1 MISHNS
7 FPKKF
12 KDSSMR
18 LMLYF
23 ARAYPRHTLT
33 MLLAQ
38 LMAGV
43 MEGISL
49 TALLPMLNIAVS
61 GGTGK
66 FGSGIGKVVT
76 SALQFLGITPTVAS
90 LLMVVV
96 VGVLLKSALVL
107 LADRKVGYTVALVAT
122 DLRLSLLRA
131 LLGTRWEYYLGQPM
145 GSLANSAASEVMR
158 GSQAYLHGTL
168 AITYLVQTLVYTVL
182 ALLVSWKVSIVAFA
196 AGCLLTVLLNR
207 LVRKAKKAGRQE
219 TSLLQ
224 SLLSRLTDCL
234 QSVKPLKSMGR
245 EQLAER
251 MLEADAIKLNR
262 ALRKQVYSKAVLK
275 SLQEPIL
282 LMLIVSGLYVTL
294 VLWKY
299 ELPTVMMLVFL
310 VARLFSEL
318 GKLQRK
324 IQEMATCES
333 AFWSLKKKIDEAN
346 EQKEPDLGRK
356 QVILKKSL
364 CFDRVSFSYAGASIL
379 KMVSLEI
386 PAGSFAAVI
395 GPSGAGKTTLVDLV
409 SGLLRPQQG
418 DVLVD
423 DVPMGEMDVRYWRR
437 QIGYV
442 PQDTVLLHDSILAN
456 VTLSDPALGD
466 SDAEEALRAAGAW
479 DFVAAM
485 PEGIHTIVGERG
497 SKLSGGQRQR
507 IAIARAL
514 AHRPTLLILDEAT
527 SALDPENEKAICR
540 TLARLRGTITI
551 LAISHQPALVNVA
564 DRIFSIREQTVCI
577 DNPEPAQLSGCGK

>member
-1 MISHNS
+1 
-7 FPKKF
+7 
-12 KDSSMR
+12 
-18 LMLYF
+18 
-23 ARAYPRHTLT
+23 
-33 MLLAQ
+33 
-38 LMAGV
+38 
-43 MEGISL
+43 
-49 TALLPMLNIAVS
+49 
-61 GGTGK
+61 
-66 FGSGIGKVVT
+66 
-76 SALQFLGITPTVAS
+76 
-90 LLMVVV
+90 
-96 VGVLLKSALVL
+96 
-107 LADRKVGYTVALVAT
+107 
-122 DLRLSLLRA
+122 
-131 LLGTRWEYYLGQPM
+131 
-145 GSLANSAASEVMR
+145 
-158 GSQAYLHGTL
+158 
-168 AITYLVQTLVYTVL
+168 
-182 ALLVSWKVSIVAFA
+182 
-196 AGCLLTVLLNR
+196 LTVLLNR
-207 LVRKAKKAGRQE
+207 LVQKAKKAGRQE

-251 MLEADAIKLNR
+251 MLEADAVKLNR

-282 LMLIVSGLYVTL
+282 LLLILAGLYVTL

-299 ELPTVMMLVFL
+299 ELPSVMMLVFL

-324 IQEMATCES
+324 IQDMATCES
-333 AFWSLKKKIDEAN
+333 AFWSLKKKIDEAVQ
-346 EQKEPDLGRK
+346 QKEPDLGRK

-456 VTLSDPALGD
+456 VTLGDSALCD

-479 DFVAAM
+479 DFIAAM

-577 DNPEPAQLSGCGK
+577 DSLEPAQLSGCGK

>member
-1 MISHNS
+1 
-7 FPKKF
+7 
-12 KDSSMR
+12 MR

-23 ARAYPRHTLT
+23 TRAYPRHTLT

-66 FGSGIGKVVT
+66 FGSGIGKFVT
-76 SALQFLGITPTVAS
+76 SSLQIVGITPTVAS

-158 GSQAYLHGTL
+158 ASSAYLQGTL

-219 TSLLQ
+219 TAVLQ

-251 MLEADAIKLNR
+251 MLEADALKLNR

-324 IQEMATCES
+324 LQEMATCES
-333 AFWSLKKKIDEAN
+333 AFWSLKNKIDEAN
-346 EQKEPDLGRK
+346 QQKEPDLGRK
-356 QVILKKSL
+356 QVMLKKSL
-364 CFDRVSFSYAGASIL
+364 RFDRVNFSYAGASIL

-386 PAGSFAAVI
+386 PAGSFASVI

-409 SGLLRPQQG
+409 SGLLRPQEG

-456 VTLSDPALGD
+456 VTLSDPELSD
-466 SDAEEALRAAGAW
+466 SDAEAALRAAGAW
-479 DFVAAM
+479 DFVSAM
-485 PEGIHTIVGERG
+485 PDGLLTVVGERG

-514 AHRPTLLILDEAT
+514 AHRPALLILDEAT
-527 SALDPENEKAICR
+527 SALDPESEKAICT
-540 TLARLRGTITI
+540 TLMSLRHKITM
-551 LAISHQPALVNVA
+551 LAISHRPALVEIS
-564 DRIFSIREQTVCI
+564 DRIYSVQDGTVYL
-577 DNPEPAQLSGCGK
+577 DRLEPAEISGAE